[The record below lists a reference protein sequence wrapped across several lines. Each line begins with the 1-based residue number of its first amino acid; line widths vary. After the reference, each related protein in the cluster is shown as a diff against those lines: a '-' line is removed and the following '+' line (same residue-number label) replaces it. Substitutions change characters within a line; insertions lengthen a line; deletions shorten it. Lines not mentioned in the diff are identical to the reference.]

1 MVDGFKLIILCKT
14 VILGGIDMKKI
25 LLGMFTLGSVV
36 ALGSNNNMYVKT
48 GVSLDSRFSRVNVE
62 DVGKFKA
69 KGKVGNS
76 VNLELTRSLSEKV
89 ELGVGVGYIRSR
101 GTATLE
107 KEFTYLTKSSDIQK
121 VDVNKLESNEE
132 IESEISA
139 LDSKIAGIDKDYTR
153 ILNSKTTR
161 IIKTVEDVRNELKDE
176 MLKFSLA
183 DNAKDPDSQPE
194 KDVREEI
201 DDVVDGI
208 LEEVLKLSKNST
220 DLAKNLKKYID
231 ELEEIE
237 DDGVV
242 SHDPLAPEMKDLIE
256 KYVYAQ
262 PVSEVTEVNKAEL
275 DKLLKEKENL
285 IAEKKEILNKLQME
299 NKKIVRR
306 TIKAEIPRYDSF
318 PLYVTGK
325 YNFNTD
331 SEIKPYVKVDLGYS
345 FNRTRG
351 HASYSDTITMD
362 GKNRVLITEYI
373 KPKVKNGIYYSAGVG
388 LEYYNFVTELTYVH
402 RDAKIKW
409 SDGSKSKYNNNLVQ
423 FAVGYRFSF

>member
-1 MVDGFKLIILCKT
+1 
-14 VILGGIDMKKI
+14 MKKI

-183 DNAKDPDSQPE
+183 DNAKDPHIRVSE
-194 KDVREEI
+194 EEVREEI

-208 LEEVLKLSKNST
+208 LEEVLKPSKNST
-220 DLAKNLKKYID
+220 DLAKNLEKYID

-388 LEYYNFVTELTYVH
+388 LEYYNFVTELAYVH